1 MVYSMTDLRPALFM
15 LGVMLVALSFSMC
28 IPAIVDFTMSN
39 LDWQVFLFS
48 AVLGLFAGGALIL
61 TNRTR
66 DFHLSIR
73 EAVVMT
79 LLIWTIL
86 PLFASLPFIYG
97 DLSLSLTDAYFESMS
112 GLTTTGSTVISG
124 LDTAPPGIL
133 IWRAFLQW
141 FGGLGIIVMSI
152 SILPKL
158 RIGGLQMFKVE
169 AFDVGGRDNPRM
181 ALISAGI
188 TLIFLSLTVVSA
200 IALWLAGM
208 SGLEASVHA
217 MTTIATGGYS
227 TSDASIKHFDSP
239 LIEAIITVGMI
250 SGGIPFLLYFK
261 CLQGNF
267 NRLLGDS
274 QVRVYL
280 SILLF
285 SSLALSAWL
294 VLANG
299 YSLFDAVRYAPFNV
313 VSIMT
318 GTGYASA
325 DYTLWGSFPI
335 GLLFFLTFVGGC
347 AGSTACG
354 IKVFRFQILYAM
366 ATVQVRRIIYP
377 HAVIV
382 PRYNGSR
389 IEDEIILSVWGFFF
403 LFFMCF
409 AALSLGLSVT
419 GLDLV
424 TSLSS
429 AATAMSNVGP
439 GFGPIVGP
447 SGTFE
452 SLSSAAKWLLS
463 MGMLTGRLEVFTVI
477 AIFSRTF
484 WNEGAKVF
492 S

>member
-1 MVYSMTDLRPALFM
+1 MIDLRPALFI
-15 LGVMLVALSFSMC
+15 LGFMLVALSFSMC
-28 IPAIVDFTMSN
+28 IPAIVDFTMGN
-39 LDWQVFLFS
+39 LDWEVFLFS
-48 AVLGLFAGGALIL
+48 AILCLFTGIALIL
-61 TNRTR
+61 TNRTK
-66 DFHLSIR
+66 DFHMSIR

-79 LLIWTIL
+79 LLIWTVL
-86 PLFASLPFIYG
+86 PLFASVPFIYS

-112 GLTTTGSTVISG
+112 GLTTTGSTVING

-133 IWRAFLQW
+133 MWRGFLQW

-169 AFDVGGRDNPRM
+169 AFDVGGREKPRM

-188 TLIFLSLTVVSA
+188 TLIFIVLTFLSAV
-200 IALWLAGM
+200 ALWLAGM
-208 SGLEASVHA
+208 SGLEATVHA

-227 TSDASIKHFDSP
+227 TSDASIKHFNSP
-239 LIEAIITVGMI
+239 VIEAIITLGMI

-267 NRLLGDS
+267 KHLFYDS

-280 SILLF
+280 GIIFF
-285 SSLALSAWL
+285 SSLALSGWL
-294 VLANG
+294 VLVTG
-299 YSLFDAVRYAPFNV
+299 YSLFDALRYAPFNV

-318 GTGYASA
+318 GTGYAST

-366 ATVQVRRIIYP
+366 AAVQIRRIIYP
-377 HAVIV
+377 HAVFV
-382 PRYNGSR
+382 PRYNGSK
-389 IEDEIILSVWGFFF
+389 IEQEIILSVWGFFF
-403 LFFMCF
+403 LFFMIF
-409 AALSLGLSVT
+409 AALSLGLTLT

-424 TSLSS
+424 TALSS
-429 AATAMSNVGP
+429 AATAISNVGP

-452 SLSSAAKWLLS
+452 SLHDGAKWLLS
-463 MGMLTGRLEVFTVI
+463 AGMLTGRLEVFTVI
-477 AIFSRTF
+477 VIFSRTF
-484 WNEGAKVF
+484 WKEGARVI

>member
-1 MVYSMTDLRPALFM
+1 M

-61 TNRTR
+61 TNRTK
-66 DFHLSIR
+66 DFHMSIR

-188 TLIFLSLTVVSA
+188 TFIFLSLTVVSA

-294 VLANG
+294 VLADG
-299 YSLFDAVRYAPFNV
+299 YSLFTPCVMRR
-313 VSIMT
+313 SM
-318 GTGYASA
+318 
-325 DYTLWGSFPI
+325 W
-335 GLLFFLTFVGGC
+335 
-347 AGSTACG
+347 
-354 IKVFRFQILYAM
+354 FRL
-366 ATVQVRRIIYP
+366 
-377 HAVIV
+377 
-382 PRYNGSR
+382 
-389 IEDEIILSVWGFFF
+389 
-403 LFFMCF
+403 
-409 AALSLGLSVT
+409 
-419 GLDLV
+419 
-424 TSLSS
+424 
-429 AATAMSNVGP
+429 
-439 GFGPIVGP
+439 
-447 SGTFE
+447 
-452 SLSSAAKWLLS
+452 
-463 MGMLTGRLEVFTVI
+463 
-477 AIFSRTF
+477 
-484 WNEGAKVF
+484 
-492 S
+492 